1 MIEKMK
7 FLSITGPKSD
17 IDRVA
22 NTYLSKYEMHLENA
36 LSELSTVQDL
46 KPFVEMN
53 PYRDLMTKSEE
64 LVNKLDSDCSASH
77 NSMTPSEAADVIINA
92 FSMLEDL
99 NAQKAK
105 LKEKKTHYKE
115 LLHTIEPFKML
126 NYDLKKIMEF
136 KFIKFRFGRISHE
149 FYTKFSKYVYEN
161 LNTVFYE
168 CDSDEDYVWGIYFV
182 PATSSV
188 KIDAIY
194 SSLHFE
200 RIFIPNEYEGT
211 PEQAHDT
218 ILRKIDETTAQIKQ
232 LSAEI
237 KKKLESV
244 GPELL
249 LAHQTLQILSQTHN
263 IRKVAACT
271 KERNVDATHD
281 NLVFYILCG
290 WMTLSDAN
298 AFIKEIE
305 TDSNVYCISEDVQP
319 DVSTKPPTKL
329 KNPKIFKPF
338 EMFIR
343 MYGVPAYNELDP
355 TLFVAITYSLIFG
368 VMFGDVGQGLCLVI
382 GGALFYKYKKM
393 NLGAII
399 SLAGIFSVIFG
410 FMYGSIF
417 GYEDFIP
424 HVWMRPMDNI
434 MSILITAIVFGAFL
448 IIVAMILNII
458 NSIKAKD
465 YARLFFDTNGVAGLV
480 FYGSIIACVA
490 LIFTGHALPGTIIL
504 AIMFGVPLLLI
515 FFKEPIERK
524 IKKKSNLF
532 PEGKGMFVVTSI
544 FELLEV
550 LLSYASNTISFLRVG
565 AFALSHA
572 AMMGVVL
579 MFAGAEHGIG
589 NIPIMIIGNII
600 VAGMEG
606 LIVGIQVLRLEYY
619 EMFSRFYRGTGKEF
633 KPYKNNK

>member
-22 NTYLSKYEMHLENA
+22 NTYLSRYEMHLENA
-36 LSELSTVQDL
+36 LSELSTVRDL

-53 PYRDLMTKSEE
+53 PYRDLMSKSEE
-64 LVNKLDSDCSASH
+64 LVKKIDKDCAASH
-77 NSMTPSEAADVIINA
+77 KPMTPSEAADVITDA
-92 FSMLEDL
+92 YLMLEDL
-99 NAQKAK
+99 NLQKK
-105 LKEKKTHYKE
+105 QLKDTKTHYKE

-126 NYDLKKIMEF
+126 NYEINKIMEF

-149 FYTKFSKYVYEN
+149 FYNKFSKYVYEN

-200 RIFIPNEYEGT
+200 RIFIPNEYDGT
-211 PEQAHDT
+211 PEEAHDA
-218 ILRKIDETTAQIKQ
+218 ILQKIEEITKQIKEI
-232 LSAEI
+232 SIKI
-237 KKKLESV
+237 KKKIDSV

-249 LAHQTLQILSQTHN
+249 LAHTTLLTLTKNHD
-263 IRKVAACT
+263 IRKVSACT
-271 KERNVDATHD
+271 KDRSIGKNNDD
-281 NLVFYILCG
+281 LVFYIVCG
-290 WMTLSDAN
+290 WMTLSQADA
-298 AFIKEIE
+298 FLKEIE
-305 TDSNVYCISEDVQP
+305 SDPDVYCISEDVQQ
-319 DVSTKPPTKL
+319 DIGTKPPTKL

-338 EMFIR
+338 EMFIH
-343 MYGVPAYNELDP
+343 MYGVPAYNEIDP

-368 VMFGDVGQGLCLVI
+368 IMFGDVGQGLCLVV
-382 GGALFYKYKKM
+382 GGALFYKFKKM
-393 NLGAII
+393 NLGAIV
-399 SLAGIFSVIFG
+399 SLAGIFSTIFG
-410 FMYGSIF
+410 FMYGSVF
-417 GYEDFIP
+417 GYEDLIP
-424 HVWMRPMDNI
+424 HMWMKPMDNI
-434 MSILITAIVFGAFL
+434 MSVLITAIVFGAFL
-448 IIVAMILNII
+448 IIFAMLLNII
-458 NSIKAKD
+458 NAIKAHD

-480 FYGSIIACVA
+480 FYGGIIACVA
-490 LIFTGHALPGTIIL
+490 LIFTGHALPGSIVLT
-504 AIMFGVPLLLI
+504 IMFGVPLLLM
-515 FFKEPIERK
+515 FFKEPLERK
-524 IKKKSNLF
+524 LEKKAELF
-532 PEGKGMFVVTSI
+532 PDGKGMFVLTSVFEI
-544 FELLEV
+544 FEV

-579 MFAGAEHGIG
+579 MFAGAEQGIG
-589 NIPIMIIGNII
+589 NIPVMIIGNII

-633 KPYKNNK
+633 KPFKNN

>member
-7 FLSITGPKSD
+7 FLSITGPKND

-36 LSELSTVQDL
+36 LSELNTVRDL

-53 PYRDLMTKSEE
+53 PYRDLLSKSDE
-64 LVNKLDSDCSASH
+64 LVQKIDNDCTASH
-77 NSMTPSEAADVIINA
+77 KSMTPSEAADVIANA

-99 NAQKAK
+99 NAQKK
-105 LKEKKTHYKE
+105 ELKDTKTHYKE
-115 LLHTIEPFKML
+115 LLHTIEPFRML
-126 NYDLKKIMEF
+126 NYDMKKIMEF

-149 FYTKFSKYVYEN
+149 FYNKFSKYVYEN

-194 SSLHFE
+194 ASLHFE

-211 PEQAHDT
+211 PEEAHEA
-218 ILRKIDETTAQIKQ
+218 ISQKISSITKNIKD
-232 LSAEI
+232 LSIEI
-237 KKKLESV
+237 KKKLDAI

-249 LAHQTLQILSQTHN
+249 LAHNTLVSLTKNHN
-263 IRKVAACT
+263 IRKLAACT
-271 KERNVDATHD
+271 KESGVDHNSD
-281 NLVFYILCG
+281 NLVFYIICG

-298 AFIKEIE
+298 AFLKEIE
-305 TDSNVYCISEDVQP
+305 GDSNVYCISEEVQ
-319 DVSTKPPTKL
+319 DDIGTKPPTKL

-343 MYGVPAYNELDP
+343 MYGVPAYNEIDP

-368 VMFGDVGQGLCLVI
+368 IMFGDVGQGLCLVI
-382 GGALFYKYKKM
+382 GGALFYKIKKM
-393 NLGAII
+393 NLGAIV
-399 SLAGIFSVIFG
+399 SLAGIFSTIFG

-417 GYEDFIP
+417 GYEDMIP
-424 HVWMRPMDNI
+424 HLWMKPMDNI

-448 IIVAMILNII
+448 IIVAMVLNII
-458 NSIKAKD
+458 NAVKSKD
-465 YARLFFDTNGVAGLV
+465 YGRLLFDTNGVAGLL
-480 FYGSIIACVA
+480 FYGGIMGCVA
-490 LIFTGHALPGTIIL
+490 LIFTGHALPGAIVL
-504 AIMFGVPLLLI
+504 ALLFGIPLLLM
-515 FFKEPIERK
+515 FFKEPLERK
-524 IKKKSNLF
+524 IEKKKDLF
-532 PEGKGMFVVTSI
+532 PDGKGMFVLTSF
-544 FELLEV
+544 FELFEV

-565 AFALSHA
+565 AFALSHG

-579 MFAGAEHGIG
+579 MFAGAESGIG
-589 NIPIMIIGNII
+589 NIPIMIIGNIF
-600 VAGMEG
+600 VAAMEG

-619 EMFSRFYRGTGKEF
+619 EMFSRFYRGNGKEF
-633 KPYKNNK
+633 KPYKNN

>member
-36 LSELSTVQDL
+36 LSELSTVRDL

-53 PYRDLMTKSEE
+53 PYRDLMSKSEE
-64 LVNKLDSDCSASH
+64 LVKKIDKDYSISH
-77 NSMTPSEAADVIINA
+77 KSMTPSEAADVITKA
-92 FSMLEDL
+92 FLMLEDL
-99 NAQKAK
+99 NLQKK
-105 LKEKKTHYKE
+105 QLKDTKTHYKE
-115 LLHTIEPFKML
+115 LLHTIEPFRLL
-126 NYDLKKIMEF
+126 NYDIKKIMEF

-149 FYTKFSKYVYEN
+149 FYNKFSKYVYEN

-200 RIFIPNEYEGT
+200 RIYIPNEYEGT
-211 PEQAHDT
+211 PEEAHDA
-218 ILRKIDETTAQIKQ
+218 ILKKIDEVTMQIK
-232 LSAEI
+232 EI
-237 KKKLESV
+237 SIKIKNKIETV

-249 LAHQTLQILSQTHN
+249 LAHNTLETLTKNHD
-263 IRKVAACT
+263 IRKVSACT
-271 KERNVDATHD
+271 KERGINKNND
-281 NLVFYILCG
+281 NLVFYIVCG
-290 WMTLSDAN
+290 WMTLPDAN
-298 AFIKEIE
+298 AFLKEIE
-305 TDSNVYCISEDVQP
+305 SDPNVYCISEDVQQ
-319 DVSTKPPTKL
+319 DIGTKPPTKL

-338 EMFIR
+338 EMFIH
-343 MYGVPAYNELDP
+343 MYGVPAYNEIDP

-368 VMFGDVGQGLCLVI
+368 IMFGDVGQGLCLVL
-382 GGALFYKYKKM
+382 GGALFYKFKKM
-393 NLGAII
+393 NLGAIV
-399 SLAGIFSVIFG
+399 SLAGIFSTIFG

-417 GYEDFIP
+417 GYENLIP
-424 HVWMRPMDNI
+424 HVWMKPMDNI
-434 MSILITAIVFGAFL
+434 MSVLITAIVFGAFL
-448 IIVAMILNII
+448 IIVAMVMNII
-458 NSIKAKD
+458 NAIKAGD
-465 YARLFFDTNGVAGLV
+465 YARLFLDPNGIAGLV
-480 FYGSIIACVA
+480 FYGGVIACVA
-490 LIFTGHALPGTIIL
+490 LMFTGHPLPGSIVLTIL
-504 AIMFGVPLLLI
+504 FGVPLLLI
-515 FFKEPIERK
+515 FFREPLERK
-524 IKKKSNLF
+524 IDKRSKLF
-532 PEGKGMFVVTSI
+532 PNGKGMFFLTSI
-544 FELLEV
+544 FELFEV

-572 AMMGVVL
+572 AMMGVVI
-579 MFAGAEHGIG
+579 MFAGAEQGIG
-589 NIPIMIIGNII
+589 NIPVMIIGNIV

-633 KPYKNNK
+633 KPFKNN

>member
-22 NTYLSKYEMHLENA
+22 NTYLSRYEMHLENA
-36 LSELSTVQDL
+36 LSELNTVRDL

-53 PYRDLMTKSEE
+53 PYRDLMSKSEE
-64 LVNKLDSDCSASH
+64 LVSKIDKDCSVSH
-77 NSMTPSEAADVIINA
+77 KPMTPSEAADVITNA

-99 NAQKAK
+99 NLQKK
-105 LKEKKTHYKE
+105 QLKDTKTHYKE
-115 LLHTIEPFKML
+115 LLHTIEPFKIL
-126 NYDLKKIMEF
+126 NYDLNKIMEF

-168 CDSDEDYVWGIYFV
+168 CDSDADYVWGIYFV

-200 RIFIPNEYEGT
+200 RIFIPNEYDGT
-211 PEQAHDT
+211 PEEAHNA
-218 ILRKIDETTAQIKQ
+218 ILKKIDEVTKQIREV
-232 LSAEI
+232 SI
-237 KKKLESV
+237 KIKNKIDSV

-249 LAHQTLQILSQTHN
+249 LAHNTLLTLTKNHD
-263 IRKVAACT
+263 IRKVSACT
-271 KERNVDATHD
+271 KNRSIDKNNE
-281 NLVFYILCG
+281 NLVFYIICG
-290 WMTLSDAN
+290 WMILSEAN
-298 AFIKEIE
+298 AFLKEIE
-305 TDSNVYCISEDVQP
+305 DDPDVYCISEDVQP
-319 DVSTKPPTKL
+319 DVGTKPPTKL

-338 EMFIR
+338 EMFIQ
-343 MYGVPAYNELDP
+343 MYGVPAYNEIDP

-368 VMFGDVGQGLCLVI
+368 IMFGDVGQGLCLVI
-382 GGALFYKYKKM
+382 GGALFYKFKKM
-393 NLGAII
+393 NLGAIV
-399 SLAGIFSVIFG
+399 SLAGIFSTIFG

-417 GYEDFIP
+417 GYEDLIP
-424 HVWMRPMDNI
+424 HLWMKPMDNI
-434 MSILITAIVFGAFL
+434 MSVLITAIVFGAFL
-448 IIVAMILNII
+448 IIVAMVMNII
-458 NSIKAKD
+458 NAIRSND
-465 YARLFFDTNGVAGLV
+465 YARLFFDTNGIAGLV
-480 FYGSIIACVA
+480 FYGGIIACVA
-490 LIFTGHALPGTIIL
+490 LIFTGHALPGSIVLSIL
-504 AIMFGVPLLLI
+504 FGVPLLLM
-515 FFKEPIERK
+515 FFREPLERKIERK
-524 IKKKSNLF
+524 SELF
-532 PEGKGMFVVTSI
+532 PDGKGMFILTSI
-544 FELLEV
+544 FEIFEV

-572 AMMGVVL
+572 AMMGVVI
-579 MFAGAEHGIG
+579 MFAGAEQGIG
-589 NIPIMIIGNII
+589 NIPVMIIGNII

-633 KPYKNNK
+633 KPFKNN

>member
-36 LSELSTVQDL
+36 LSELNTVRDL

-53 PYRDLMTKSEE
+53 PYRDLMSKSEE
-64 LVNKLDSDCSASH
+64 LVKKLDKDCSASH
-77 NSMTPSEAADVIINA
+77 KSMTPSEAADVITNA

-99 NAQKAK
+99 NLQKK
-105 LKEKKTHYKE
+105 QLKDTKAHYKE
-115 LLHTIEPFKML
+115 LLHTIEPFRLL

-200 RIFIPNEYEGT
+200 RIYIPNEYDGT
-211 PEQAHDT
+211 PEEAHNV
-218 ILRKIDETTAQIKQ
+218 ILKKIDEVTKQIK
-232 LSAEI
+232 EI
-237 KKKLESV
+237 SIKIKNKIESV

-249 LAHQTLQILSQTHN
+249 LAHNTLLTLTKNHD
-263 IRKVAACT
+263 IRKVSACT
-271 KERNVDATHD
+271 KDRSIDRHSD
-281 NLVFYILCG
+281 NLVFYIVCG
-290 WMTLSDAN
+290 WMTLPDAN
-298 AFIKEIE
+298 AFLKEIE
-305 TDSNVYCISEDVQP
+305 SDPNVYCISEDVQQ
-319 DVSTKPPTKL
+319 DIGTKPPTKL

-338 EMFIR
+338 EMFIH
-343 MYGVPAYNELDP
+343 MYGVPAYNEIDP

-368 VMFGDVGQGLCLVI
+368 IMFGDVGQGLCLVI
-382 GGALFYKYKKM
+382 GGALFYKFKKM

-399 SLAGIFSVIFG
+399 SLAGIFSTIFG
-410 FMYGSIF
+410 FMYGSVF
-417 GYEDFIP
+417 GYENLIP
-424 HVWMRPMDNI
+424 HVWLKPMDNI
-434 MSILITAIVFGAFL
+434 MSVLITAIVFGAFL
-448 IIVAMILNII
+448 IIVAMLMNIV
-458 NSIKAKD
+458 NAIKAGD
-465 YARLFFDTNGVAGLV
+465 YARLFFDPNGIAGLV
-480 FYGSIIACVA
+480 FYGGIIACIA
-490 LIFTGHALPGTIIL
+490 LIFTGHTLPGSIVLTIL
-504 AIMFGVPLLLI
+504 FGVPLLLI
-515 FFKEPIERK
+515 FFREPLERK
-524 IKKKSNLF
+524 FEKKSKLF
-532 PEGKGMFVVTSI
+532 PDGKGMFLLTSI
-544 FELLEV
+544 FELFEV

-572 AMMGVVL
+572 AMMGVVI
-579 MFAGAEHGIG
+579 MFAGAEQGIG
-589 NIPIMIIGNII
+589 NIPIMIIGNIV

-633 KPYKNNK
+633 KPFKSN

>member
-36 LSELSTVQDL
+36 LSELSTVRDL
-46 KPFVEMN
+46 KPFIEMN
-53 PYRDLMTKSEE
+53 PYRDLMSKSEE
-64 LVNKLDSDCSASH
+64 LVKKLDVNCTASH
-77 NSMTPSEAADVIINA
+77 KPMTPSEAADVIANA
-92 FSMLEDL
+92 FSMLDDL
-99 NAQKAK
+99 NLQKK
-105 LKEKKTHYKE
+105 NLKDSKAHYKE

-126 NYDLKKIMEF
+126 NCDMKKLMNF

-149 FYTKFSKYVYEN
+149 FYNKFSKYVYEN

-168 CDSDEDYVWGIYFV
+168 CDSDVDYVWGIYFV

-200 RIFIPNEYEGT
+200 RIFIPNEYDGT
-211 PEQAHDT
+211 PEEAYNE
-218 ILRKIDETTAQIKQ
+218 ILQKIDEVTEQIKQ
-232 LSAEI
+232 ISTKI
-237 KKKLESV
+237 KKKIDSI

-249 LAHQTLQILSQTHN
+249 TAHNTLLALTKNHD

-271 KERNVDATHD
+271 KEHGNKDND
-281 NLVFYILCG
+281 NLVFYIICG
-290 WMTLSDAN
+290 WMTLKDAN
-298 AFIKEIE
+298 AFLKDIE
-305 TDSNVYCISEDVQP
+305 NDPNVYCISEDVQG
-319 DVSTKPPTKL
+319 DIGTKPPTKL
-329 KNPKIFKPF
+329 KNPKLFKPF
-338 EMFIR
+338 EMFIK
-343 MYGVPAYNELDP
+343 MYGVPAYNEIDP

-368 VMFGDVGQGLCLVI
+368 IMFGDVGQGLCLVI
-382 GGALFYKYKKM
+382 GGALFYKLKKM
-393 NLGAII
+393 NLGAIV
-399 SLAGIFSVIFG
+399 SLAGIFSTIFG
-410 FMYGSIF
+410 FMYGSVF
-417 GYEDFIP
+417 GYEELIP
-424 HVWMRPMDNI
+424 NMWMKPMDNI

-448 IIVAMILNII
+448 IIVAMVLNII
-458 NSIKAKD
+458 NAIKAKD
-465 YARLFFDTNGVAGLV
+465 YGRLFFDTNGVAGLV
-480 FYGSIIACVA
+480 FYGGILACVA
-490 LIFTGHALPGTIIL
+490 LIFKGHALPGTIALI
-504 AIMFGVPLLLI
+504 IMFGVPLILM

-524 IKKKSNLF
+524 LEKKQELF
-532 PEGKGMFVVTSI
+532 PEGKGMFIVTSI
-544 FELLEV
+544 FEMFEV

-579 MFAGAEHGIG
+579 MLAGAEHGGGG
-589 NIPIMIIGNII
+589 NLLVIIIGNIV
-600 VAGMEG
+600 VAAMEG

-633 KPYKNNK
+633 KPYKTN